1 VTPAVVPEAVVIP
14 PPPAAVAAAPVPVVP
29 AAVAEHADF
38 PEPAAKPAP
47 PTERRER
54 TKPAPF
60 LPGAGKPR
68 GVPAQAGEVTR
79 LWISAG
85 EENGIQKADVVTLI
99 QGETGLPAEVIG
111 KVDIRERHSFVEVS
125 TEHAQAIVSRLK
137 RAPLGG
143 IRLKAKVA

>member
-1 VTPAVVPEAVVIP
+1 M
-14 PPPAAVAAAPVPVVP
+14 
-29 AAVAEHADF
+29 
-38 PEPAAKPAP
+38 
-47 PTERRER
+47 
-54 TKPAPF
+54 
-60 LPGAGKPR
+60 
-68 GVPAQAGEVTR
+68 
-79 LWISAG
+79 
-85 EENGIQKADVVTLI
+85 VTLI